1 MTREVKK
8 PEIRRNEILDTAQK
22 FFYQKGYEQTSIQDI
37 IDNLDIAKGTFYHYF
52 TSKIDMLDQLVDR
65 TTSEISAALKQIADS
80 NLHAIEKF
88 NAFFRAAT
96 VMKMQR
102 LDVFLVML
110 KVMFKD
116 ENTIIRV
123 KMYRRMVE
131 KNAHLFSTII
141 KQGIDENIFNT
152 QFPDD
157 VGELLMQ
164 VGSVLN
170 ETVCRLLIKK
180 DEDPNDIVKMIETK
194 MKLYQDAME
203 RILGAPRGS
212 LQIYAPQDYGDIVT
226 LFYQKLREDKG
237 NEGKYVE

>member
-8 PEIRRNEILDTAQK
+8 PEIRKNEILDAARK
-22 FFYQKGYEQTSIQDI
+22 FFFQKGYEQTSIQDI
-37 IDNLDIAKGTFYHYF
+37 IDDLNIAKGTFYHYF
-52 TSKIDMLDQLVDR
+52 TSKIDMLDRLVDR
-65 TTSEISAALKQIADS
+65 TTREISAVLTHIVESDR
-80 NLHAIEKF
+80 NAIDKF
-88 NAFFRAAT
+88 NEFFRAAT

-131 KNAHLFSTII
+131 ENAHLFSTII
-141 KQGIDENIFNT
+141 KQGITEGIFST
-152 QFPDD
+152 QFPED

-180 DEDPNDIVKMIETK
+180 DAEPHYIVETIETK
-194 MKLYQDAME
+194 MKLYQNAME
-203 RILGAPRGS
+203 RILGAPTGS
-212 LQIYAPQDYGDIVT
+212 LQIYAPKDYGDIVT
-226 LFYQKLREDKG
+226 LFYQKLREDKS
-237 NEGKYVE
+237 NENNKT

>member
-1 MTREVKK
+1 M
-8 PEIRRNEILDTAQK
+8 
-22 FFYQKGYEQTSIQDI
+22 QDI
-37 IDNLDIAKGTFYHYF
+37 IDDLGIAKGTLYYYF

-65 TTSEISAALKQIADS
+65 IIDEISSNLKQIVDS
-80 NLHAIEKF
+80 DLKAIDKF

-96 VMKMQR
+96 VMKMQK

-116 ENTIIRV
+116 ENTIIRA

-131 KNAHLFSTII
+131 KNAYAFSIII
-141 KQGIDENIFNT
+141 KQGIEEGVFNT

-157 VGELLMQ
+157 IGELLMQ

-170 ETVCRLLIKK
+170 EAVCRLLIKR
-180 DEDPNDIVKMIETK
+180 DENPDTIVKMIETK

-203 RILGAPRGS
+203 RILGAPGGC

-226 LFYQKLREDKG
+226 LFYQRLREDENSKP
-237 NEGKYVE
+237 

>member
-8 PEIRRNEILDTAQK
+8 PEIRKNEILDAARK
-22 FFYQKGYEQTSIQDI
+22 FFFQKGYEQTSIQDI
-37 IDNLDIAKGTFYHYF
+37 IDDLGIAKGTFYHYF

-65 TTSEISAALKQIADS
+65 TTGEISSALLQIVES
-80 NLHAIEKF
+80 ERNAIDKF
-88 NAFFRAAT
+88 NAFFRTAT

-116 ENTIIRV
+116 ENTVIRV

-141 KQGIDENIFNT
+141 KQGIEEGIFNT
-152 QFPDD
+152 QFPED
-157 VGELLMQ
+157 VGELLLQ
-164 VGSVLN
+164 LGSVLN
-170 ETVCRLLIKK
+170 ETVCRLLITK
-180 DEDPNDIVKMIETK
+180 DENPDSIVKTIETK

-203 RILGAPRGS
+203 RILGAPGGS
-212 LQIYAPQDYGDIVT
+212 LQIYTPQDYGDIVT
-226 LFYQKLREDKG
+226 LFYQKLQEK
-237 NEGKYVE
+237 EET